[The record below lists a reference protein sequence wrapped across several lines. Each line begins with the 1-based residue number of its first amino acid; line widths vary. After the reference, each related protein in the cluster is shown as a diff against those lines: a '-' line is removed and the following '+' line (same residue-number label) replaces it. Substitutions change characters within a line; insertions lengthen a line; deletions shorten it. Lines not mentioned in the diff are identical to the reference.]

1 MTSTTA
7 LTRPQLVAWRN
18 AVFTIFVLS
27 GVTIATWVSRTP
39 AIRDELQLSTS
50 GVGLLILA
58 MSVGAIVGLTLS
70 TAIMSVLGAR
80 RGMLAGLI
88 VSSSGLALLGVAADS
103 LGILPLAFAGMAL
116 LGFGNGAVD
125 VMMNVEGAAN
135 EAAFGKTLLP
145 LFHAFFSLGT
155 VLGALLGAAA
165 SALAITV
172 QTHLVAVAAVVVVS
186 AVVAI
191 RFVPVRDELDTS
203 GVATVVPKA
212 PVRERVAASLGVLRD
227 GRLVLIGLIML
238 GMAFAEG
245 SANDWLTLAMVDGHG
260 TDKTTAA
267 VVFGVFVAA
276 MTVGRVLGGPVLDR
290 FGRVPVLR
298 ASAILAVVGILLFI
312 LAPVDA
318 LVVAGAVAWGLGCSL
333 GFPVGMSAAAEGPHS
348 AARVSAVATLGYVAF
363 LVGPPAIG
371 FLGEHFGILNALFL
385 VLALVVVAGLA
396 SPAAR
401 SPKPALRVRHEEP
414 A

>member
-1 MTSTTA
+1 MTSTSA
-7 LTRPQLVAWRN
+7 LSRPQLVAWRN

-27 GVTIATWVSRTP
+27 GLSIATWVSRTP
-39 AIRDELQLSTS
+39 AIRDELQLPTS
-50 GVGLLILA
+50 GVGLLILS
-58 MSVGAIVGLTLS
+58 MSIGAIVGLSLS
-70 TAIMSVLGAR
+70 TAIMSALGAR
-80 RGMLAGLI
+80 RGMVAGLT
-88 VSSSGLALLGVAADS
+88 VCASGLALLGLAADTF
-103 LGILPLAFAGMAL
+103 GALPLAFAGMVL

-125 VMMNVEGAAN
+125 VMMNVEGSAN
-135 EAAFGKTLLP
+135 EKAFGKTLLP

-155 VLGALLGAAA
+155 VAGAIVGAAA
-165 SALAITV
+165 SALAV
-172 QTHLVAVAAVVVVS
+172 PVAAHLCGVAVVVVVT

-191 RFVPVRDELDTS
+191 RFVPVRQELDTA
-203 GVATVVPKA
+203 GVATTAKA
-212 PVRERVAASLGVLRD
+212 PVRERVAASLGVWRD
-227 GRLVLIGLIML
+227 RRLVLIGLIML

-298 ASAILAVVGILLFI
+298 GSAGLAIVGILLFI
-312 LAPVDA
+312 LAPVDG
-318 LVVAGAVAWGLGCSL
+318 LVIVGAVAWGLGCSL

-348 AARVSAVATLGYVAF
+348 AARVSAVAMLGYVAF

-371 FLGEHFGILNALFL
+371 FLGEHVGLLNALFL
-385 VLALVVVAGLA
+385 VLALVVLAGLA

-401 SPKPALRVRHEEP
+401 PQTEP
-414 A
+414 VERAKDGTRA

>member
-1 MTSTTA
+1 MTSTSA
-7 LTRPQLVAWRN
+7 LSRRELVAWRN

-27 GVTIATWVSRTP
+27 GLSIATWVSRTP

-58 MSVGAIVGLTLS
+58 MSIGAIVGLMLS
-70 TAIMSVLGAR
+70 TAIMSALGAR
-80 RGMLAGLI
+80 RGMVAGLS
-88 VSSSGLALLGVAADS
+88 VCASGLAILGVAADT
-103 LGILPLAFAGMAL
+103 LGALPVAFAGMAL

-135 EAAFGKTLLP
+135 EKAFGKTLLP

-155 VLGALLGAAA
+155 VAGALVGAAA
-165 SALAITV
+165 SALAIP
-172 QTHLVAVAAVVVVS
+172 VAAHFVGVAVVVV
-186 AVVAI
+186 ATVAVAI
-191 RFVPVRDELDTS
+191 RFVPVRADLDTQ
-203 GVATVVPKA
+203 GVATAKP
-212 PVRERVAASLGVLRD
+212 PIRERVAASLGVWRD
-227 GRLVLIGLIML
+227 LRLVVIGLIML

-245 SANDWLTLAMVDGHG
+245 SANDWMTLAMVDGHG
-260 TDKTTAA
+260 SSTTTAA
-267 VVFGVFVAA
+267 IVFGVFVAA

-298 ASAILAVVGILLFI
+298 GSALLAVVGILLFI

-318 LVVAGAVAWGLGCSL
+318 LVIAGAVAWGLGCSL

-371 FLGEHFGILNALFL
+371 FLGEHVGILNALFL

-401 SPKPALRVRHEEP
+401 PARARVD

>member
-1 MTSTTA
+1 MTSTSA

-27 GVTIATWVSRTP
+27 GISIATWVSRTP
-39 AIRDELQLSTS
+39 AIRDELELSTA
-50 GVGLLILA
+50 GVGLLILS
-58 MSVGAIVGLTLS
+58 MSIGAIVGLALS
-70 TAIMSVLGAR
+70 TPVMGAIGAR
-80 RGMLAGLI
+80 RGMALGLTVSAAGLA
-88 VSSSGLALLGVAADS
+88 VLGVSADVI
-103 LGILPLAFAGMAL
+103 GVLPAAFAGLAM

-155 VLGALLGAAA
+155 VAGALIGAGA
-165 SALAITV
+165 SALAV
-172 QTHLVAVAAVVVVS
+172 PVAAHLGAIAVLIVVT

-191 RFVPVRDELDTS
+191 RFVPVREELDTA
-203 GVATVVPKA
+203 GAATTVKP
-212 PVRERVAASLGVLRD
+212 PVRERVAASLGFWRD

-267 VVFGVFVAA
+267 AVFGVFVAA
-276 MTVGRVLGGPVLDR
+276 MTVGRVIGGPVLDR

-298 ASAILAVVGILLFI
+298 ASAGLAIAGILLFI

-318 LVVAGAVAWGLGCSL
+318 LVVVGAVAWGLGCSL

-348 AARVSAVATLGYVAF
+348 AARVSAVAMLGYVAF

-371 FLGEHFGILNALFL
+371 FLGEHYGLLNALFL
-385 VLALVVVAGLA
+385 VLALVVMAGLA
-396 SPAAR
+396 SPNMTIRASTRKRAFS
-401 SPKPALRVRHEEP
+401 SP
-414 A
+414 

>member
-1 MTSTTA
+1 MTSTSA
-7 LTRPQLVAWRN
+7 LSRRELVAWRN

-27 GVTIATWVSRTP
+27 GLSIATWVSRTP

-58 MSVGAIVGLTLS
+58 MSIGAIVGLMLS
-70 TAIMSVLGAR
+70 TAIMSALGAR
-80 RGMLAGLI
+80 RGMVAALTVCA
-88 VSSSGLALLGVAADS
+88 SGLAILGVAADA
-103 LGILPLAFAGMAL
+103 LGALPVAFAGMAL

-135 EAAFGKTLLP
+135 EKAFGTTLLP

-155 VLGALLGAAA
+155 VAGALLGAAA
-165 SALAITV
+165 SALAIPV
-172 QTHLVAVAAVVVVS
+172 AAHLVGVAIAVVATV
-186 AVVAI
+186 VVAI
-191 RFVPVRDELDTS
+191 RFVPVRADLDTQ
-203 GVATVVPKA
+203 GVATAKP
-212 PVRERVAASLGVLRD
+212 PIRERVAASLGVWRD
-227 GRLVLIGLIML
+227 LRLVVIGLIML

-245 SANDWLTLAMVDGHG
+245 SANDWMTLAMVDGHG
-260 TDKTTAA
+260 ADTTTAA
-267 VVFGVFVAA
+267 IVFGVFVAA

-298 ASAILAVVGILLFI
+298 GSALLAVVGILLFI

-318 LVVAGAVAWGLGCSL
+318 LVITGAVAWGLGCSL

-371 FLGEHFGILNALFL
+371 FLGEHVGILNALFL

-401 SPKPALRVRHEEP
+401 PARARVD

>member
-1 MTSTTA
+1 MTSTSA
-7 LTRPQLVAWRN
+7 LSRRELVAWRN

-27 GVTIATWVSRTP
+27 GLSIATWVSRTP

-58 MSVGAIVGLTLS
+58 MSIGAIVGLMLS
-70 TAIMSVLGAR
+70 TAIMSALGAR
-80 RGMLAGLI
+80 RGMVAGLS
-88 VSSSGLALLGVAADS
+88 VCASGLAILGVAADT
-103 LGILPLAFAGMAL
+103 LGALPVAFAGMAL

-135 EAAFGKTLLP
+135 EKAFGKTLLP

-155 VLGALLGAAA
+155 VAGALVGAAA
-165 SALAITV
+165 SALAIPV
-172 QTHLVAVAAVVVVS
+172 AAHLVGVAVVVV
-186 AVVAI
+186 ATVAVAI
-191 RFVPVRDELDTS
+191 RFVPVRADLDTQ
-203 GVATVVPKA
+203 GVATAKP
-212 PVRERVAASLGVLRD
+212 PIRERVAASLGVWRD
-227 GRLVLIGLIML
+227 LRLVVIGLIML

-245 SANDWLTLAMVDGHG
+245 SANDWMTLAMVDGHG
-260 TDKTTAA
+260 ADKTTAA
-267 VVFGVFVAA
+267 IVFGVFVAA

-298 ASAILAVVGILLFI
+298 GSALLAVVGILLFI

-318 LVVAGAVAWGLGCSL
+318 LVIAGAVAWGLGCSL

-371 FLGEHFGILNALFL
+371 FLGEHIGILNALFL

-401 SPKPALRVRHEEP
+401 PVRARVD

>member
-18 AVFTIFVLS
+18 AVFAIFVLS
-27 GVTIATWVSRTP
+27 GVSVATWVSRTP
-39 AIRDELQLSTS
+39 AIRDELGLSTS

-58 MSVGAIVGLTLS
+58 MSIGAIVGLMLS
-70 TAIMSVLGAR
+70 TAIMSALGAR
-80 RGMLAGLI
+80 RGMLAGLA
-88 VSSSGLALLGVAADS
+88 VCASGVAILGVAADS
-103 LGILPLAFAGMAL
+103 LGALPLAFAGMAL

-135 EAAFGKTLLP
+135 EAAFGTTLMP

-165 SALAITV
+165 SALAVPIAV
-172 QTHLVAVAAVVVVS
+172 HLVAVALLIVAS
-186 AVVAI
+186 AAVAI
-191 RFVPVRDELDTS
+191 RFVPVRDELDTA
-203 GVATVVPKA
+203 GVATAARKA
-212 PVRERVAASLGVLRD
+212 PVRERVAVALGVWRD

-260 TDKTTAA
+260 SDATTAA
-267 VVFGVFVAA
+267 VVFGVFVGA
-276 MTVGRVLGGPVLDR
+276 MTVGRVVGGPVLDR

-298 ASAILAVVGILLFI
+298 GSAVLAMIGILLFI

-318 LVVAGAVAWGLGCSL
+318 LVVVGAVAWGLGCSL

-348 AARVSAVATLGYVAF
+348 AARVSAVAMLGYVAF
-363 LVGPPAIG
+363 LVGPPGIG
-371 FLGEHFGILNALFL
+371 FLGQHFGILPALFL

-401 SPKPALRVRHEEP
+401 SPRDGDRQPA
-414 A
+414 

>member
-1 MTSTTA
+1 MTATSA

-27 GVTIATWVSRTP
+27 GISIATWVSRTP
-39 AIRDELQLSTS
+39 AIRDELDLSTS
-50 GVGLLILA
+50 GVGLLILS
-58 MSVGAIVGLTLS
+58 MSIGAITGLALS
-70 TAIMSVLGAR
+70 TAIMSAVGAR
-80 RGMLAGLI
+80 RGMVIGLT
-88 VSSSGLALLGVAADS
+88 VCATGLALLGVAAGT
-103 LGILPLAFAGMAL
+103 LGVLPLAFAGMAL

-155 VLGALLGAAA
+155 VAGALIGAGA
-165 SALAITV
+165 SALAV
-172 QTHLVAVAAVVVVS
+172 PVVVHLGAI
-186 AVVAI
+186 AVIVVATALVAI
-191 RFVPVRDELDTS
+191 RFVPVRDALDTAGALTS
-203 GVATVVPKA
+203 VAP
-212 PVRERVAASLGVLRD
+212 PMRERVAASLSVWRD
-227 GRLVLIGLIML
+227 GRLVLIGVIML

-260 TDKTTAA
+260 ADTTTAA

-276 MTVGRVLGGPVLDR
+276 MTVGRVLGGPLLDR
-290 FGRVPVLR
+290 FGRVPVLQ
-298 ASAILAVVGILLFI
+298 ASALLAIAGLLLFI
-312 LAPVDA
+312 LAPLDG
-318 LVVAGAVAWGLGCSL
+318 LVIAGAVAWGLGCSL

-348 AARVSAVATLGYVAF
+348 AARVSAVAMLGYVAF
-363 LVGPPAIG
+363 LVGPPVIG
-371 FLGEHFGILNALFL
+371 FLGEHVGLLTALFL

-401 SPKPALRVRHEEP
+401 SRREITP
-414 A
+414 

>member
-1 MTSTTA
+1 MTSTAA
-7 LTRPQLVAWRN
+7 LSRPQLVAWRN

-50 GVGLLILA
+50 GVGLLILS
-58 MSVGAIVGLTLS
+58 MSIGAIVGLTLS

-88 VSSSGLALLGVAADS
+88 VSSAGLALLGVSADS
-103 LGILPLAFAGMAL
+103 LGIPPLAFAGMAL

-165 SALAITV
+165 SGLGIAV
-172 QTHLVAVAAVVVVS
+172 GVHLVAVALVVVVS
-186 AVVAI
+186 AAVAI

-203 GVATVVPKA
+203 GVTTVVEKA
-212 PVRERVAASLGVLRD
+212 PVRERVAASIGVWRD

-260 TDKTTAA
+260 TDKTVAA

-290 FGRVPVLR
+290 FGRVSVLR
-298 ASAILAVVGILLFI
+298 ASAVLAVVGILLFI
-312 LAPVDA
+312 LAPIDA
-318 LVVAGAVAWGLGCSL
+318 LVIAGAVAWGLGCSL

-385 VLALVVVAGLA
+385 VLALVAVAGLA

-401 SPKPALRVRHEEP
+401 SPKPPLRVRAEEP

>member
-1 MTSTTA
+1 MTITSA
-7 LTRPQLVAWRN
+7 LSRRELVAWRN

-27 GVTIATWVSRTP
+27 GLSIATWVSRTP

-58 MSVGAIVGLTLS
+58 MSIGAIVGLMLS
-70 TAIMSVLGAR
+70 TAIMSALGAR
-80 RGMLAGLI
+80 RGMVAGLS
-88 VSSSGLALLGVAADS
+88 VCASGLAILGVAADT
-103 LGILPLAFAGMAL
+103 LGALPVAFAGMAL

-135 EAAFGKTLLP
+135 EKAFGKTLLP

-155 VLGALLGAAA
+155 VAGALVGAAA
-165 SALAITV
+165 SALAIPV
-172 QTHLVAVAAVVVVS
+172 AAHLVGVAVVVV
-186 AVVAI
+186 ATVAVAI
-191 RFVPVRDELDTS
+191 RFVPVRADLDTQ
-203 GVATVVPKA
+203 GVATAKP
-212 PVRERVAASLGVLRD
+212 PVKERVAASLGVWRD
-227 GRLVLIGLIML
+227 LRLVVIGLIML

-245 SANDWLTLAMVDGHG
+245 SANDWMTLAMVDGHG
-260 TDKTTAA
+260 ADKTTAA
-267 VVFGVFVAA
+267 IVFGVFVAA

-298 ASAILAVVGILLFI
+298 GSALLAVVGILLFI

-318 LVVAGAVAWGLGCSL
+318 LVIAGAVAWGLGCSL

-371 FLGEHFGILNALFL
+371 FLGEHIGILNALFL

-401 SPKPALRVRHEEP
+401 PVRARVD

>member
-1 MTSTTA
+1 MTSTAA

-27 GVTIATWVSRTP
+27 GVSIATWVSRTP
-39 AIRDELQLSTS
+39 AIRDELELSTA
-50 GVGLLILA
+50 GVGVLILA
-58 MSVGAIVGLTLS
+58 MSIGAIVGLTLS
-70 TAIMSVLGAR
+70 TAIMALIGAR
-80 RGMLAGLI
+80 RGMVAGLTI
-88 VSSSGLALLGVAADS
+88 CASGLAILGVAADS
-103 LGILPLAFAGMAL
+103 LGALPVAFAGMAL

-165 SALAITV
+165 SALGIPVAV
-172 QTHLVAVAAVVVVS
+172 HLVTIAVVVV
-186 AVVAI
+186 ATAFLAI
-191 RFVPVRDELDTS
+191 RFVPVRDAD
-203 GVATVVPKA
+203 VAPDAVRA
-212 PVRERVAASLGVLRD
+212 PVRERVADSIGVWRD
-227 GRLVLIGLIML
+227 TRLVLIGLIML

-260 TDKTTAA
+260 ADMTTAA

-276 MTVGRVLGGPVLDR
+276 MTVGRVIGGPVLDR

-298 ASAILAVVGILLFI
+298 GSAILAVVGILLFI

-318 LVVAGAVAWGLGCSL
+318 LVIVGAVAWGLGCSL

-371 FLGEHFGILNALFL
+371 FLGQEFGILNALFL
-385 VLALVVVAGLA
+385 VLALVAVAGVA

-401 SPKPALRVRHEEP
+401 SRRIRDTAPA
-414 A
+414 

>member
-7 LTRPQLVAWRN
+7 LTRAQLVAWRN

-27 GVTIATWVSRTP
+27 GISIATWISRTP
-39 AIRDELQLSTS
+39 AIRDELQLTTA

-58 MSVGAIVGLTLS
+58 MSIGAIVGLALS
-70 TAIMSVLGAR
+70 TPILGALGAR
-80 RGMLAGLI
+80 RGMAAGLV
-88 VSSSGLALLGVAADS
+88 VSASGLAILGLAADTV
-103 LGILPLAFAGMAL
+103 GVLPLAFAGMVL

-135 EAAFGKTLLP
+135 EAAFGTTLLP

-155 VLGALLGAAA
+155 VAGALMGAGA
-165 SALAITV
+165 SALAIP
-172 QTHLVAVAAVVVVS
+172 VAAHLGVVGAIIAVT

-191 RFVPVRDELDTS
+191 RFVPLREELDTS
-203 GVATVVPKA
+203 GVSVARP
-212 PVRERVAASLGVLRD
+212 PVRERVAASLGVWRD
-227 GRLVLIGLIML
+227 GRLVLIGIIML

-267 VVFGVFVAA
+267 IVFGVFVAA
-276 MTVGRVLGGPVLDR
+276 MTIGRVIGGPVLDR

-298 ASAILAVVGILLFI
+298 ASALLAVVGILLFVLGPI
-312 LAPVDA
+312 DA
-318 LVVAGAVAWGLGCSL
+318 LVIVGAVAWGLGCSL

-348 AARVSAVATLGYVAF
+348 AARVSAVAMLGYVAF

-385 VLALVVVAGLA
+385 VLALVVVAGIA

-401 SPKPALRVRHEEP
+401 STRLDARDET
-414 A
+414 AAA

>member
-1 MTSTTA
+1 MTSTSA

-27 GVTIATWVSRTP
+27 GLSIATWVSRTP
-39 AIRDELQLSTS
+39 AIRDELRLETS
-50 GVGLLILA
+50 GVGLLILS
-58 MSVGAIVGLTLS
+58 MSIGAIVGLSLS
-70 TAIMSVLGAR
+70 TAIMSILGAR
-80 RGMLAGLI
+80 RGMVAGLI
-88 VSSSGLALLGVAADS
+88 VCSSGLAILGLAADAF
-103 LGILPLAFAGMAL
+103 GALPLAFAGMVL

-135 EAAFGKTLLP
+135 EKAFGKTLLP

-155 VLGALLGAAA
+155 VLGAILGAAA
-165 SALAITV
+165 SALAV
-172 QTHLVAVAAVVVVS
+172 PVAAHLCGVAVVVVATVS
-186 AVVAI
+186 VAI
-191 RFVPVRDELDTS
+191 RFVPVRDELDTA
-203 GVATVVPKA
+203 GVATVVKA
-212 PVRERVAASLGVLRD
+212 PVRERVAASLGVWRD

-298 ASAILAVVGILLFI
+298 VSAGLAIAGILLFI

-318 LVVAGAVAWGLGCSL
+318 LVIVGAVAWGLGCSL

-348 AARVSAVATLGYVAF
+348 AARVSAVAMLGYVAF

-371 FLGEHFGILNALFL
+371 FLGQSFGLLNALFL

-401 SPKPALRVRHEEP
+401 PQKAAVERARDGASA
-414 A
+414 

>member
-1 MTSTTA
+1 MTSTSA

-27 GVTIATWVSRTP
+27 GVSIATWVSRTP
-39 AIRDELQLSTS
+39 AIRDELQLTTS

-58 MSVGAIVGLTLS
+58 MSIGAIVGLALS
-70 TAIMSVLGAR
+70 TPILGALGAR
-80 RGMLAGLI
+80 RGMVVGLV
-88 VSSSGLALLGVAADS
+88 VSASGLTVLGVAADT
-103 LGILPLAFAGMAL
+103 LGVLPLAFAGMAM

-135 EAAFGKTLLP
+135 EAAFGTTLLP

-155 VLGALLGAAA
+155 VAGALIGAGA
-165 SALAITV
+165 SALGV
-172 QTHLVAVAAVVVVS
+172 SVAAHLGAIALVIVVA

-191 RFVPVRDELDTS
+191 RFVPVREELDTA
-203 GVATVVPKA
+203 GTATVKP
-212 PVRERVAASLGVLRD
+212 PVRERVAASLGVWRD
-227 GRLVLIGLIML
+227 GRLVLIGVIML

-245 SANDWLTLAMVDGHG
+245 SANDWMTLAMVDGHG

-298 ASAILAVVGILLFI
+298 ASAVLAVVGILLFI
-312 LAPVDA
+312 LAPVDG
-318 LVVAGAVAWGLGCSL
+318 LVIAGAVAWGLGCSL

-348 AARVSAVATLGYVAF
+348 AARVSAVAMLGYVAF

-371 FLGEHFGILNALFL
+371 FLGEHVGLLNALFL
-385 VLALVVVAGLA
+385 VLALVVVAGIA

-401 SPKPALRVRHEEP
+401 SRRDAEVR
-414 A
+414 

>member
-1 MTSTTA
+1 MTSTSA
-7 LTRPQLVAWRN
+7 LSRRELVAWRN

-27 GVTIATWVSRTP
+27 GLSIATWVSRTP

-58 MSVGAIVGLTLS
+58 MSIGAIVGLMLS
-70 TAIMSVLGAR
+70 TAIMSALGAR
-80 RGMLAGLI
+80 RGMVAGLS
-88 VSSSGLALLGVAADS
+88 VCASGLAILGVAADT
-103 LGILPLAFAGMAL
+103 LGALPVAFAGMAL

-135 EAAFGKTLLP
+135 EKAFGKTLLP

-155 VLGALLGAAA
+155 VAGALLGAAA
-165 SALAITV
+165 SALSIPVAA
-172 QTHLVAVAAVVVVS
+172 HLVGVAVVVV
-186 AVVAI
+186 ATVAVAI
-191 RFVPVRDELDTS
+191 RFVPVRADLDTQ
-203 GVATVVPKA
+203 GVATAKP
-212 PVRERVAASLGVLRD
+212 PIRERVAASLGVWRD
-227 GRLVLIGLIML
+227 LRLVVIGLIML

-245 SANDWLTLAMVDGHG
+245 SANDWMTLAMVDGHG
-260 TDKTTAA
+260 ADKTTAA
-267 VVFGVFVAA
+267 IVFGVFVAA

-298 ASAILAVVGILLFI
+298 GSALLAVVGILLFI

-318 LVVAGAVAWGLGCSL
+318 LVITGAVAWGLGCSL

-371 FLGEHFGILNALFL
+371 FLGEHVGILNALFL

-401 SPKPALRVRHEEP
+401 PVRARVD